1 MKKNYR
7 KIPDFIKNKVQTLN
21 NNIVVAAIFDLTRD
35 DFRNSIFSGLKLD
48 IENERL
54 IYNPNFIPNA
64 SQGRYSK
71 KNIEG
76 YTIKHP
82 HLPLVRKEIYLGE
95 RPIWGD
101 YNNGTFSLVVYRMV
115 RAYEEIPPKNI
126 AFVIELLETRS
137 VDEQVHYILKIS
149 TDQVINS
156 QSQDF
161 ETELLFNINLLQENF
176 GKVDVFNSETTL

>member
-71 KNIEG
+71 K
-76 YTIKHP
+76 K
-82 HLPLVRKEIYLGE
+82 
-95 RPIWGD
+95 
-101 YNNGTFSLVVYRMV
+101 YRG
-115 RAYEEIPPKNI
+115 
-126 AFVIELLETRS
+126 L
-137 VDEQVHYILKIS
+137 HY
-149 TDQVINS
+149 
-156 QSQDF
+156 
-161 ETELLFNINLLQENF
+161 
-176 GKVDVFNSETTL
+176 